1 MTAPG
6 YVVTCEYGLALT
18 NVLLTSYIA
27 TQVTLLQVYSKT
39 LASSPGQLFD
49 QENSGFQLTKNI
61 QFNWQKNFR
70 LYLGKHYNNPHQGLI
85 IIKHNYSDH
94 ELLVILKI
102 SRG

>member
-1 MTAPG
+1 MADLNQRFTHKLYSYTGDLTA
-6 YVVTCEYGLALT
+6 
-18 NVLLTSYIA
+18 S
-27 TQVTLLQVYSKT
+27 LLQNIS
-39 LASSPGQLFD
+39 LIPHPQASFLIKA
-49 QENSGFQLTKNI
+49 TKATVI
-61 QFNWQKNFR
+61 VDSSSLRTFSLIGKKNFR